1 MNGCWISGHLNVNVF
16 FVLRCEQM
24 LEFREGMCSCSVND
38 INGMEL
44 LREAQGRWGRGGGR
58 GGAGITTSVVDA
70 TATTLRV
77 YARTGYY
84 VLNHGA
90 FPGKYLVL
98 QCHSMF
104 LVSLFFQAYVSGDVP
119 FFLHGCSMRFVI
131 SVLPKAQ
138 EVATVCVL
146 VLLFRWMLNAFRTCF
161 QRLLLQHRHI
171 QTLRHQY
178 LARHSPQECNS
189 RDLPTERLLRRCC

>member
-1 MNGCWISGHLNVNVF
+1 
-16 FVLRCEQM
+16 
-24 LEFREGMCSCSVND
+24 
-38 INGMEL
+38 MEWSL

-119 FFLHGCSMRFVI
+119 FFLHGCSMRFCHLCFAEGPRSRDRVCS
-131 SVLPKAQ
+131 SVVVSVDVECFSYMLPEALVAAQ
-138 EVATVCVL
+138 TYTDITTPVFGSSLTSG
-146 VLLFRWMLNAFRTCF
+146 MQF
-161 QRLLLQHRHI
+161 QRLANRK
-171 QTLRHQY
+171 T
-178 LARHSPQECNS
+178 S
-189 RDLPTERLLRRCC
+189 